1 MNNPWDD
8 YSDEELI
15 DHLRNHPSEL
25 KLARAA
31 PDLLASLR
39 QSRLVVALLAAE
51 TVTSQET
58 DKMVADVQ
66 AESFDLITN
75 VCGC

>member
-1 MNNPWDD
+1 MKTDNPWND

-15 DHLRNHPSEL
+15 DYLRNHPAEL

-31 PDLLASLR
+31 PDMLSSLR
-39 QSRLVVALLAAE
+39 QSRLVIALQAAGS
-51 TVTSQET
+51 VTSPE
-58 DKMVADVQ
+58 MVEEVQ
-66 AESFDLITN
+66 TESFDIITN

>member
-31 PDLLASLR
+31 PDWLASLR
-39 QSRLVVALLAAE
+39 KSRLIIALQAAGE
-51 TVTSQET
+51 FTSPE
-58 DKMVADVQ
+58 MVEEIQ
-66 AESFDLITN
+66 AESFGIIMD
-75 VCGC
+75 VCGG